1 MGRRSLIYGKNL
13 FFLLRKRPRAPGAF
27 FWISVYTEGFD
38 DVASADQF
46 QEMFRI
52 KPNDQVQVE
61 YFGKAEHTFPLTQ
74 NRKALCERIQQWYC
88 DRFSSV
94 AAITK

>member
-1 MGRRSLIYGKNL
+1 
-13 FFLLRKRPRAPGAF
+13 
-27 FWISVYTEGFD
+27 
-38 DVASADQF
+38 
-46 QEMFRI
+46 MFRI

-74 NRKALCERIQQWYC
+74 NRKALRERIQQWYY

-94 AAITK
+94 AVITK